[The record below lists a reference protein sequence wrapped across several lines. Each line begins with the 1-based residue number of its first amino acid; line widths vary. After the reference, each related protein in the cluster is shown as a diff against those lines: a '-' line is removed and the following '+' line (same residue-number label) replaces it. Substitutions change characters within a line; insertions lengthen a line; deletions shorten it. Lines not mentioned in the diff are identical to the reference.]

1 MWIFLVVYAGW
12 TPIFSR
18 IHLRNHKA
26 SALPSGASWSSVNG
40 KCPSRKIEYT
50 PHQAGRSLTEEK
62 LIIMEVK
69 RCETAITT
77 RNAFKDITKA
87 SDVRKDTELLLKPYS
102 NWEQFL
108 MPGPLSVAILG
119 EIIFLSAGEDFE
131 IDKETPIGGFKYLK
145 YPKSFRASLV
155 QVSNQG
161 WEAFQEAH
169 KNMDQIR
176 LHTLTVPIDMK
187 DAMKFIMQDNPE
199 ITKEFLPI
207 HLSNIKSSADQ
218 CLKLAEGV
226 EEKFNLVILLIN
238 ELLEACTSSKGKYEE
253 ELHHIKIKKEIVEM
267 REKST
272 KDAKA
277 KAEEYHKE
285 MEKQVK
291 KAQKDYEAT
300 MDSIPVGWNAV
311 AMHIVGSIAS
321 GVTSLISG
329 KFITSVIKE
338 FKDNGKGA
346 KSKDTGESRNN
357 VICKSDTLQCLIS
370 ILLSFLDKDYNID
383 EQKLENTEER
393 RELTNFCKQNLKNL
407 QQETENVENCKEK
420 DDTLEICKAAI
431 EICEKLETL
440 ANSKPPDAKA
450 MEKLAKKINQVNL
463 KSMKF
468 ASYCKASTGSMGVTA
483 TPPHM
488 ARAQSKEDNSGLGI
502 VTDNARFKVEQS
514 SAQLRTSQEMYEKSF
529 ENMKKSNKELE
540 EILETLRNCE
550 VQEINFDKTVE
561 MLLKGLDALGR
572 VKEQWGKMVLFFTM
586 MSNLIKT
593 CLGKSLNNFIKY
605 SEKPLQTS
613 SYSHNSFLQDLLYIQ
628 ASQATNIASL
638 VHMISETYVQVST
651 QHLMDR
657 VNSLGKLMGL
667 DPNRDKVK
675 FEEEHKKFGAD
686 CKAASKAIE
695 DLVKKNKEDYEKHA
709 QKRIETIN
717 SVKDLLPPA
726 TLEEIKE
733 LEDIV
738 EIGTRAAIKEMT
750 EEDEDQYV

>member
-1 MWIFLVVYAGW
+1 
-12 TPIFSR
+12 
-18 IHLRNHKA
+18 
-26 SALPSGASWSSVNG
+26 
-40 KCPSRKIEYT
+40 
-50 PHQAGRSLTEEK
+50 
-62 LIIMEVK
+62 MEVEG
-69 RCETAITT
+69 CETAIPM
-77 RNAFKDITKA
+77 RDAFKNITKA

-119 EIIFLSAGEDFE
+119 EITFLSAGEDFE

-187 DAMKFIMQDNPE
+187 NAVNFIMQDDHE
-199 ITKEFLPI
+199 ITEEFLPI
-207 HLSNIKSSADQ
+207 PLSNIKSCADQ

-226 EEKFNLVILLIN
+226 EEKFNLVILLIS

-253 ELHHIKIKKEIVEM
+253 EFHQIKIKKEIVKM

-272 KDAKA
+272 KEAKA

-285 MEKQVK
+285 IDELVK
-291 KAQKDYEAT
+291 KAQTDYEAA
-300 MDSIPVGWNAV
+300 MDSIPVGWNAL
-311 AMHIVGSIAS
+311 AMFIAGSLAS
-321 GVTSLISG
+321 GITSLISG

-338 FKDNGKGA
+338 LKGIGKGA
-346 KSKDTGESRNN
+346 KSKDTGASRNN
-357 VICKSDTLQCLIS
+357 VVCGSDSLQCLIS
-370 ILLSFLDKDYNID
+370 ILLSFLDKDHNID
-383 EQKLENTEER
+383 EQKLENMDAG
-393 RELTNFCKQNLKNL
+393 RELTNFCKQILKKL

-431 EICEKLETL
+431 EICEELETL

-450 MEKLAKKINQVNL
+450 MEKLAKKMKQVNP
-463 KSMKF
+463 KSIKF

-488 ARAQSKEDNSGLGI
+488 ASAQSKKVNMGMGI
-502 VTDNARFKVEQS
+502 VMSNARFKVELS
-514 SAQLRTSQEMYEKSF
+514 SAQLLASQELYEKSF
-529 ENMKKSNKELE
+529 ENMRKSNKELE
-540 EILETLRNCE
+540 ETLETLRNCE
-550 VQEINFDKTVE
+550 IQEINFDKTVE
-561 MLLKGLDALGR
+561 MLMKGLEALGR

-586 MSNLIKT
+586 MSNLIKS
-593 CLGKSLNNFIKY
+593 CLNNSLSNFIKY
-605 SEKPLQTS
+605 NEKPLQTS
-613 SYSHNSFLQDLLYIQ
+613 SYSHNNFLQDLLYTQ

-638 VHMISETYVQVST
+638 VHMISETYVQVSA
-651 QHLMDR
+651 QYLMDR
-657 VNSLGKLMGL
+657 VNGLGKLMGL

-675 FEEEHKKFGAD
+675 FEKEHEKFKTD

-695 DLVKKNKEDYEKHA
+695 DLVKKNKEDFEKHA
-709 QKRIETIN
+709 QERIETIN

-726 TLEEIKE
+726 TSEEIKE
-733 LEDIV
+733 LKDIV
-738 EIGTRAAIKEMT
+738 ETSIRAAIMEMT
-750 EEDEDQYV
+750 EENEDQYV